1 MAKILV
7 VEDDLRERNG
17 LRVLLE
23 TSGYTVKVAGD
34 GVEALQRIRQEKF
47 DLLLVDVWMPRMNGL
62 ELLSCLPNN
71 PPLKTVVMTADDT
84 PGTLL
89 EALRGQAFQFIAKPF
104 DPKQLIEL
112 IRSALDA
119 APAPAPIEVMS
130 AEPNWVEL
138 LVPCDMPTAE
148 RIQCFLERLDSD
160 LPAEVR
166 RSVGLAFHE
175 LLMNAIEWGGQL
187 NPHVKIRIACLRTE
201 KMVLYRIA
209 DPGKG
214 FKLAELPHAAIN
226 NPLGQPLEHAATRE
240 EKGIRPGGLGI
251 LMAKSMVDELLY
263 NEAHNE
269 VVLVKYL
276 H

>member
-7 VEDDLRERNG
+7 AEDDLRERNG

-23 TSGYTVKVAGD
+23 TRGYTVKVAAD
-34 GVEALQRIRQEKF
+34 GVEALQRIQEEEF
-47 DLLLVDVWMPRMNGL
+47 DLLLTDVWMPRMNGL
-62 ELLSCLPNN
+62 ELLSSLPNN
-71 PPLKTVVMTADDT
+71 PPLRTVVMTADDT

-89 EALRGQAFQFIAKPF
+89 EALRVQACRFIAKPLN
-104 DPKQLIEL
+104 PKQLLEL
-112 IRSALDA
+112 IRSALA
-119 APAPAPIEVMS
+119 APAPAPIEVTS

-148 RIQCFLERLDSD
+148 RIQCFLERLDAD

-166 RSVGLAFHE
+166 RSVDLAFHE
-175 LLMNAIEWGGQL
+175 LLMNAIEWGGRL
-187 NPHVKIRIACLRTE
+187 NPDVKVRIACLRTE

-214 FKLAELPHAAIN
+214 FKPAEMPHAAIN
-226 NPLGQPLEHAATRE
+226 NALGQPLEHTAARE
-240 EKGIRPGGLGI
+240 EKGMRPGGLGI
-251 LMAKSMVDELLY
+251 LMAKAMVDELLY

>member
-7 VEDDLRERNG
+7 AEDDLRERNG

-23 TSGYTVKVAGD
+23 TRGYTVKVAAD
-34 GVEALQRIRQEKF
+34 GVEALQRIQEEEF
-47 DLLLVDVWMPRMNGL
+47 DLLLTDVWMPRMNGL
-62 ELLSCLPNN
+62 ELLSSLPNN
-71 PPLKTVVMTADDT
+71 PPLRTVVMTADDT
-84 PGTLL
+84 PRTLL
-89 EALRGQAFQFIAKPF
+89 EALRVQACRFIAKPLN
-104 DPKQLIEL
+104 PKQLLEL
-112 IRSALDA
+112 IRSALA
-119 APAPAPIEVMS
+119 APAPAPIEVTS

-148 RIQCFLERLDSD
+148 RIQCFLERLDAD

-166 RSVGLAFHE
+166 RSVDLAFHE
-175 LLMNAIEWGGQL
+175 LLMNAIEWGGRL
-187 NPHVKIRIACLRTE
+187 NLDVKVRIACLRTE

-214 FKLAELPHAAIN
+214 FKPAEMPHAAIN
-226 NPLGQPLEHAATRE
+226 NALGQPLEHTAARE
-240 EKGIRPGGLGI
+240 EKGMRPGGLGI
-251 LMAKSMVDELLY
+251 LMAKAMVDELLY

>member
-7 VEDDLRERNG
+7 AEDDLRERNG

-23 TSGYTVKVAGD
+23 TRGYTVKVAAD
-34 GVEALQRIRQEKF
+34 GVEALQRIQEEEF
-47 DLLLVDVWMPRMNGL
+47 DLLLTDVWMPRMNGL
-62 ELLSCLPNN
+62 ELLSSLPNN
-71 PPLKTVVMTADDT
+71 PPLRTVVMTADDT

-89 EALRGQAFQFIAKPF
+89 EALRVQACRFIAKPLN
-104 DPKQLIEL
+104 PKQLLEL
-112 IRSALDA
+112 IRSALA
-119 APAPAPIEVMS
+119 APAPAPIEVTS

-148 RIQCFLERLDSD
+148 RIQCFLERLDAD

-166 RSVGLAFHE
+166 RSVDLAFHE
-175 LLMNAIEWGGQL
+175 LLMNAIEWGGRL
-187 NPHVKIRIACLRTE
+187 NPDVKVRIACLRTE

-214 FKLAELPHAAIN
+214 FKPAEIPHAAIN
-226 NPLGQPLEHAATRE
+226 NPLGQPLEHTAARE
-240 EKGIRPGGLGI
+240 EKGMRPGGLGI
-251 LMAKSMVDELLY
+251 LMAKAMVDELLY

>member
-7 VEDDLRERNG
+7 AEDDLRERNG

-23 TSGYTVKVAGD
+23 TRGYTVKVAAD
-34 GVEALQRIRQEKF
+34 GVEALQRIQEEEF
-47 DLLLVDVWMPRMNGL
+47 DLLLTDVWMPRMNGL
-62 ELLSCLPNN
+62 ELLSSLPNN
-71 PPLKTVVMTADDT
+71 PPLRTVVMTADDT

-89 EALRGQAFQFIAKPF
+89 EALRGQACRFIAKPLN
-104 DPKQLIEL
+104 PKQLLEL
-112 IRSALDA
+112 IRSALA
-119 APAPAPIEVMS
+119 APAPAPIEVTS

-148 RIQCFLERLDSD
+148 RIQCFLERLDAD

-166 RSVGLAFHE
+166 RSVDLAFHE
-175 LLMNAIEWGGQL
+175 LLMNAIEWGGRL
-187 NPHVKIRIACLRTE
+187 NPDVKVRIACLRTE

-214 FKLAELPHAAIN
+214 FKPAEIPHAAIN
-226 NPLGQPLEHAATRE
+226 NPLGQPLEHTAARE
-240 EKGIRPGGLGI
+240 EKGMRPGGLGI
-251 LMAKSMVDELLY
+251 LMAKAMVDELLY

>member
-7 VEDDLRERNG
+7 AEDDLRERNG

-23 TSGYTVKVAGD
+23 TRGYTVKVAAD
-34 GVEALQRIRQEKF
+34 GVEALQRIQEEEF
-47 DLLLVDVWMPRMNGL
+47 DLLLTDVWMPRMNGL
-62 ELLSCLPNN
+62 ELLSSLPNN
-71 PPLKTVVMTADDT
+71 PPLRTVVMTADDT

-89 EALRGQAFQFIAKPF
+89 EALRVQACRFIAKPLN
-104 DPKQLIEL
+104 PKQLLEL
-112 IRSALDA
+112 IRSALA
-119 APAPAPIEVMS
+119 APAPAPIEVTS

-148 RIQCFLERLDSD
+148 RIQCFLERLDAD
-160 LPAEVR
+160 LPPEVR
-166 RSVGLAFHE
+166 RSVDLAFHE
-175 LLMNAIEWGGQL
+175 LLMNAIEWGGRL
-187 NPHVKIRIACLRTE
+187 NPDVKVRIACLRTE

-214 FKLAELPHAAIN
+214 FKPAEMPHAAIN
-226 NPLGQPLEHAATRE
+226 NALGQPLEHTAARE
-240 EKGIRPGGLGI
+240 EKGMRPGGLGI
-251 LMAKSMVDELLY
+251 LMAKAMVDELLY

>member
-71 PPLKTVVMTADDT
+71 PPLKTVVMTADDA
-84 PGTLL
+84 PDTLL
-89 EALRGQAFQFIAKPF
+89 EALRGQAYRFIAKPF

-119 APAPAPIEVMS
+119 APPAPIEVMS

-187 NPHVKIRIACLRTE
+187 NPHVKVRIACLRTE

-214 FKLAELPHAAIN
+214 FRLAELPHAAIN